1 MWGTGKVHIIR
12 GERSPNQC
20 LTNQKDSPIEYAHS
34 PLAIR
39 KRSPHTPSAHAIWC
53 LLPPVCSIAACHSHT
68 ILGQESPACSHSRN
82 DKTRHPD
89 TNRRATTNRDAI
101 SHRPFSNNLYSW
113 SQISKPYPVIIITVT
128 KLQKNRPFFHKNLK
142 TPLLRPVVWNFW

>member
-20 LTNQKDSPIEYAHS
+20 LTNQQDSPIEYAHS

-101 SHRPFSNNLYSW
+101 SHRPFSNILYSW
-113 SQISKPYPVIIITVT
+113 LQISKPYPVNYISNKIT
-128 KLQKNRPFFHKNLK
+128 KNRPFSHKNLK

>member
-12 GERSPNQC
+12 EERSPNRC

-89 TNRRATTNRDAI
+89 TNRRDHNKSRCNFTSPILKYPLLVITNFQAI
-101 SHRPFSNNLYSW
+101 PSHNYIYN
-113 SQISKPYPVIIITVT
+113 KIT
-128 KLQKNRPFFHKNLK
+128 KNRPFSHKKLK
-142 TPLLRPVVWNFW
+142 TPHGSFI